1 MTDVFSKSKRSE
13 VMSRIRGR
21 GNRDTE
27 MAFLKLL
34 KAAGIT
40 GWRRHLALSL
50 DPGSGS
56 RKRLLGRT
64 HRVKPDFV
72 FRAHRLVVFID
83 GCFWHGC
90 PHHATTPKAN
100 AEFWAAK
107 LADNKERDRYVNR
120 ALRRRGW
127 RVVRI
132 WEHDLKV
139 GRNLIERLDI
149 REVTEESGGACPRL
163 RGSRGGRV
171 DDSVPSKSGP

>member
-1 MTDVFSKSKRSE
+1 VADVFSKSKRSE

-27 MAFLKLL
+27 MAFMKLL

-50 DPGSGS
+50 DPRAAGT
-56 RKRLLGRT
+56 RT
-64 HRVKPDFV
+64 PLAGKNRRVKPDFV
-72 FRAHRLVVFID
+72 FSAQRLVVFID

-90 PHHATTPKAN
+90 PLHATAPKSN

-107 LADNKERDRYVNR
+107 LAENKVRDRHVNR

-132 WEHDLKV
+132 WEHELRS
-139 GRNLIERLDI
+139 GQNLTARLGV
-149 REVTEESGGACPRL
+149 RMRY
-163 RGSRGGRV
+163 
-171 DDSVPSKSGP
+171 